1 MGNETILYYVT
12 QDKILGDC
20 NVLPEL
26 LAKRAGR
33 KKIWQK
39 ERLPFFMVEQDNL
52 TIYTILIPTKGK
64 KWKPEKL
71 LRLMQNTQETW
82 QNDFAKRQI
91 VLQQD
96 IAAILHWEKEEIPD
110 TFLLLSDKILG
121 LQKKDFDSVVLL
133 LGNVVFPEVQ
143 MRYFIEVMQ
152 PFFSRINH
160 LSILYVTDEEEQERW
175 QDVVEEYAE
184 AFYFEYG
191 LMTQIL
197 GAKGK
202 IGQRTLFLDYGYAGE
217 IPLRMMRAGDIY
229 LDVAAAGKKE
239 MLLKRKCAE
248 VSYLSPLKYL
258 DTTVKSGYD
267 KLVHLCK

>member
-96 IAAILHWEKEEIPD
+96 IAAILHWDYPIKYWAFKRK
-110 TFLLLSDKILG
+110 T
-121 LQKKDFDSVVLL
+121 
-133 LGNVVFPEVQ
+133 
-143 MRYFIEVMQ
+143 
-152 PFFSRINH
+152 
-160 LSILYVTDEEEQERW
+160 SILSFFCW
-175 QDVVEEYAE
+175 
-184 AFYFEYG
+184 
-191 LMTQIL
+191 
-197 GAKGK
+197 
-202 IGQRTLFLDYGYAGE
+202 
-217 IPLRMMRAGDIY
+217 
-229 LDVAAAGKKE
+229 E
-239 MLLKRKCAE
+239 MWCSRKCKCAT
-248 VSYLSPLKYL
+248 LSR
-258 DTTVKSGYD
+258 
-267 KLVHLCK
+267 